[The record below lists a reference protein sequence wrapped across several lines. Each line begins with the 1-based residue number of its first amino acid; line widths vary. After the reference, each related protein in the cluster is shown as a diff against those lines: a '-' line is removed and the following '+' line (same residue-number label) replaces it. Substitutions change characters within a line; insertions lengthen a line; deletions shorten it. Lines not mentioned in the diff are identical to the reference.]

1 MRDYCQNVLFVGPHP
16 SLRGGMAS
24 VLEVYSKNISDFNFL
39 PTYYKTKALQRELY
53 FIKAIAR
60 LIFILATKKQIKI
73 VHIHVA
79 CRGSFIR
86 KSIVVLLSKLFGR
99 KVILHLH
106 GGEFKVYLKESGIL
120 KPYILYILNTADE
133 LAVLSEEW
141 KTYFDSITKRQKSTV
156 VNNPVMMPAMVKAN
170 ELDIP
175 IRILYMNHVTL
186 KKGIFDIVETFKKNK
201 AAFTGVFKLNI
212 AGAGS
217 DVDKLNELIAENNLQ
232 DLVEYKGWVS
242 GKEKEEMVSGCNIF
256 ILTSYFEGL
265 PMSILE
271 SMALGKA
278 IISTD
283 VGGIPTIVKPG
294 VNGWLVKPG
303 DNDALT
309 GVMLAIKN
317 DPSVLEQYGKAS
329 LTIVQDYAP
338 KNVIRKLNE
347 MYAALI
353 SKEPVKAAASV

>member
-1 MRDYCQNVLFVGPHP
+1 MKDYSQNVLFVGPHP

-24 VLEVYSKNISDFNFL
+24 VLEVYSKNISHFNFL
-39 PTYYKTKALQRELY
+39 PTYYKTKALQREWY
-53 FIKAIAR
+53 FVKAIAS
-60 LIFILATKKQIKI
+60 LLHIFITKKQIKI

-99 KVILHLH
+99 KVILHMH

-141 KTYFDSITKRQKSTV
+141 KSYFDSITKRAKSTV
-156 VNNPVMMPAMVKAN
+156 VNNPVMMPASVKSN

-201 AAFTGVFKLNI
+201 TAFTGVFKLSI

-217 DVDKLNELIAENNLQ
+217 DLEKLNGLIAENNLQ

-242 GKEKEEMVSGCNIF
+242 GKEKEELISNCNIF

-278 IISTD
+278 IISSD

-294 VNGWLVKPG
+294 INGWLIKPG
-303 DNDALT
+303 DIDGLT
-309 GVMLAIKN
+309 
-317 DPSVLEQYGKAS
+317 SVLLEIKKNPAVLEHYGNAS
-329 LTIVQDYAP
+329 LNIVQDYAP
-338 KNVIRKLNE
+338 KNVIQKLNE

-353 SKEPVKAAASV
+353 SKEPVKTAASV